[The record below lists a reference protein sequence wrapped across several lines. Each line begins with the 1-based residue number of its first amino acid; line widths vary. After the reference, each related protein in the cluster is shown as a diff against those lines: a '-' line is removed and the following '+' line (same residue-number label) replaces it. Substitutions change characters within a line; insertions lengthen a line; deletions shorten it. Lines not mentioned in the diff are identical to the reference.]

1 VAVLVLVARVE
12 QVVVETVEIAVLQH
26 NLELQTS
33 AAAAAEA
40 GIQTR
45 LQEVVVAGL

>member
-1 VAVLVLVARVE
+1 VALVE

-26 NLELQTS
+26 NLEAQTS
-33 AAAAAEA
+33 AVAAAEA

-45 LQEVVVAGL
+45 LQEMVVGGL